1 MKNDSND
8 TLFDWYKLNKNL
20 SIKKTRRNNDCSSM
34 ATNKF
39 KCIFV
44 RLQRRLLFKDSVLV
58 GWLTRKTRKTRL
70 TCDKKI

>member
-44 RLQRRLLFKDSVLV
+44 RLHRRLLLKDSILV
-58 GWLTRKTRKTRL
+58 GQLEKNNNKKSKTYL
-70 TCDKKI
+70 